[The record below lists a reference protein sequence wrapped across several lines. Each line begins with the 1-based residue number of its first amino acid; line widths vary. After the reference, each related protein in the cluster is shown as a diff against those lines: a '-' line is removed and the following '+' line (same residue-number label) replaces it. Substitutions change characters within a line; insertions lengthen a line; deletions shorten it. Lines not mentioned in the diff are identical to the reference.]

1 MLNLKKISQAMLIAC
16 ALSVVSYYPSP
27 VFAADEDVEVDG
39 GNLSGVVVSARSGV
53 SARRT
58 SLQDQQAKIKA
69 QENDNKA
76 AKQAA
81 EDAYSE
87 ALYAANKK
95 VSVAQ
100 KAYENCT
107 DDCGELYKALQ
118 AAKNQSAKDIKEAK
132 QVRKDAL
139 QEVKKAEKSKE
150 LKAEK
155 KAAKAEEKQLN
166 KEKKSLTKQSDK
178 AKKDIEKA
186 QSKVEKYCKEGGN
199 QEKCQKATA
208 DLNTAQ
214 QKLNKVTGQLAVYN
228 SPLTTQQPVPEA
240 EDSDAPSNPRKEAY
254 EKAKAADEKYQA
266 ARDGYS
272 KAAEDLAKLQYQ
284 CIKENTEDCSKK
296 IEDAKQ
302 ALADAKTA
310 ADDAY
315 KEKTA
320 AERESKKQGAYYEED
335 SVEAIQEKVDS
346 FKAGVKASEDKIADY
361 QNKLKEAKAACEHSK
376 KLRSKRGQKDAQKYC
391 GMQEQLEA
399 QLAAEQENL
408 AGLKS
413 DLASLEQELAEARKK
428 AIAEGRASGLDMR
441 GMEYKAFSTAQGDIA
456 AGTYTGNIDYSN
468 TGDVFSTITRRAARI
483 LVGLKPLVYTF
494 AGFGLIAFAYMAI
507 FNKISWKWF
516 ANIAIGLFLVANM
529 GRLIEFMVYPDSGK
543 DGGWQSSPQPLASFG
558 DYLDKGFAD
567 TEYEWVEEISP
578 YAPQVADGDKP
589 DTTIT
594 PIGAEEAEAATRKF
608 CGKTGASGWG
618 NFKSCVGDLISA
630 GKKGVDALKKAKSTV
645 DTVKSTVENVTGAA
659 KNIGAA
665 AEAIGNAVKGK
676 GSLESIFYNVG
687 NIGKNM
693 DFMVGSVGGALGT
706 TTDNIISIGNNVQDM
721 SKSVDEQRELKA
733 KRDRGEAT
741 NKFNAA
747 LMGQTIGTDGNAE
760 RRWGGDMDY
769 DANGNVVLVKSGFA
783 KETFEGI
790 NSNGER
796 VVGVRD
802 VAIEGDIASNKKSGI
817 NNGKNAFLD
826 AVDKVTNRSKSANQ
840 TLQDATGTVGAGVE
854 VVANFSAF
862 GSKSIN
868 QARNDRYKAK
878 QHKVQQNNAAKAESK
893 NAAAPAP
900 APAANTAS
908 VQTKAVQTQTIN
920 QQKVNQQK
928 VSQQTVAPKVVNP
941 PAANDQ
947 TKAVQVQST
956 NAPKANSQTTSANN
970 ASAQVVPAQQ
980 TAEEAI
986 NVEAQQS
993 NNTAVAA
1000 AGYTAG
1006 TVKAQARP
1014 IVKAPVAGEPKPQ
1027 TAQVVEGDKSSA
1039 EVAGQQY
1046 EADNTPSKIAL
1057 AAENKLAKAQAEL
1070 DAAKS
1075 EAAAKV
1081 DIAAK
1086 AEALAQEAV
1095 KKAQETNNSADLAR
1109 AAELQKRAQLAN
1121 VEAQT
1126 AQAVVK
1132 KAETPLQKLKEE
1144 AKMASLNEAKYDK
1157 EKYKKSMEGAEMKI
1171 KDYRTQLAEVQ
1182 RKVQDAYIDAQNKIE
1197 AAKADGSKDNVLAA
1211 RAAYKQYETMQ
1222 KEMVALQKRLEGEIR
1237 ERAQAENNYNA
1248 AIAKQDQLER

>member
-27 VFAADEDVEVDG
+27 VFAADEDVEVG
-39 GNLSGVVVSARSGV
+39 GSTLPEVVVSGSDV
-53 SARRT
+53 ISARRT

-186 QSKVEKYCKEGGN
+186 QNKVEKYCKEGGN

-208 DLNTAQ
+208 ELNTAQ
-214 QKLNKVTGQLAVYN
+214 QTLNKVTGQLAVYN

-320 AERESKKQGAYYEED
+320 AERESKKQGAYHEED

-376 KLRSKRGQKDAQKYC
+376 KLRSKQGQKDAQKYC

-706 TTDNIISIGNNVQDM
+706 TTDNIISIGNNIQDM

-769 DANGNVVLVKSGFA
+769 DADGNVVLVKSGFA

-802 VAIEGDIASNKKSGI
+802 VAVEGDIASNKKSGI

-826 AVDKVTNRSKSANQ
+826 AVDKVTNRSKSASQ

-868 QARNDRYKAK
+868 QARNDRYQAK

-908 VQTKAVQTQTIN
+908 IQTKAI
-920 QQKVNQQK
+920 
-928 VSQQTVAPKVVNP
+928 
-941 PAANDQ
+941 
-947 TKAVQVQST
+947 QVQST

-970 ASAQVVPAQQ
+970 ASAQVMPVQQ
-980 TAEEAI
+980 TAEKAI

-1000 AGYTAG
+1000 AGYTSGA
-1006 TVKAQARP
+1006 VKAQARL

-1027 TAQVVEGDKSSA
+1027 TVQVVEGDKSSA
-1039 EVAGQQY
+1039 EVASQQY
-1046 EADNTPSKIAL
+1046 VANNTPSKIAL
-1057 AAENKLAKAQAEL
+1057 AAKNKLAKAQAEL

-1095 KKAQETNNSADLAR
+1095 KKAQKTNNSADLAR

-1121 VEAQT
+1121 AEAQT
-1126 AQAVVK
+1126 AQAIVT

-1171 KDYRTQLAEVQ
+1171 KDYRIQLAEVQ

-1222 KEMVALQKRLEGEIR
+1222 KEMVALQKRMEGEIR

-1248 AIAKQDQLER
+1248 AITKQNQLER